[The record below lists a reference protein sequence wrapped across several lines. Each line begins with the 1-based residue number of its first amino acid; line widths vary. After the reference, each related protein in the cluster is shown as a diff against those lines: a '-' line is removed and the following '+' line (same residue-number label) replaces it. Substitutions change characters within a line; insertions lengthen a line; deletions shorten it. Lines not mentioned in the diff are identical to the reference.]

1 MDDSTTLSCGEDVA
15 RSSNESI
22 GSGNGWNARI
32 GCDTHSSGHGLFKR
46 RCDEENHTQCGE
58 AADDVGPQKPPRQQT
73 KGAAPQAN
81 PNEQLCP
88 PPWLLER

>member
-1 MDDSTTLSCGEDVA
+1 MGYLPPLYTAAKISVDSRVRTGILRVA
-15 RSSNESI
+15 GQDSRY
-22 GSGNGWNARI
+22 RRVK
-32 GCDTHSSGHGLFKR
+32 GC
-46 RCDEENHTQCGE
+46 E
-58 AADDVGPQKPPRQQT
+58 AAVDVGPQKHPRQWT